1 VNKSLKD
8 RVADLR
14 CLYQNPYALIEY
26 LEDFDEAASAPMEVA
41 DARPSQLS
49 ASRKVMQDPYAYL
62 DGDGGFSAEANSSK
76 VASSRGGAKP
86 EKPRGTSA
94 DNQKRRY
101 NDAAIEG
108 KAIALQRHLW
118 LERDRLWEGAAP
130 TNPLD
135 VLDIRKALHLSG
147 YELIF
152 ESGLGHD
159 PRTQIEVAGLI
170 DRDAKVVRC
179 SLQFLEPYQ
188 RFTLAH
194 ELGHAVLHPD
204 AGGIHRDRPL
214 DGAKRAREPGE
225 WEADRFAAF
234 FLMPAKL
241 LRECFFQRFGTEC
254 FRGRQAKWFTRRTRR
269 FVIWLAFWR
278 PRRLTTLVLSSRL
291 QPNSAFQWER
301 WHSVWK
307 NWVCWDNKFCDVG
320 RPRQSEPRDVLPFQQ
335 LTAGLP
341 EGCMGAI
348 RTHQQWLSVNRLSET
363 RCINS

>member
-1 VNKSLKD
+1 MNKSLKD

-26 LEDFDEAASAPMEVA
+26 LEDFDEAASPPMEVA
-41 DARPSQLS
+41 DASQSQLS

-62 DGDGGFSAEANSSK
+62 DGDGGFSAEANSSEA
-76 VASSRGGAKP
+76 ASSRDRAKP
-86 EKPRGTSA
+86 EKPRGPSA
-94 DNQKRRY
+94 HNQKRRY
-101 NDAAIEG
+101 SDADIEG
-108 KAIALQRHLW
+108 KAIALQRRLW

-147 YELIF
+147 YQLIF

-170 DRDAKVVRC
+170 DRDAKVVKC

-254 FRGRQAKWFTRRTRR
+254 FVVTDDTAFALSRTTSEVVHDKNPTIRH
-269 FVIWLAFWR
+269 LA
-278 PRRLTTLVLSSRL
+278 RLLATTETYNSRSFKSL
-291 QPNSAFQWER
+291 AAQFRVSVGAMAFRLE
-301 WHSVWK
+301 
-307 NWVCWDNKFCDVG
+307 
-320 RPRQSEPRDVLPFQQ
+320 EL
-335 LTAGLP
+335 GLL
-341 EGCMGAI
+341 G
-348 RTHQQWLSVNRLSET
+348 Q
-363 RCINS
+363 